1 MPKRSDNPK
10 SASSGRKT
18 KATAVSK
25 TNVSKSDHRSNNPNA
40 AVEPDV
46 ESDGGNPDNG
56 YCSVAVESV
65 ETQASG
71 TESVSNPDSAKM
83 GSSSPISS
91 PLASSPQNMIRI
103 RGARQHNL
111 KNLDLELP
119 RDQMIVFT
127 GVSGSGKSSLA
138 FDTIFAEG
146 QRRYVES
153 LSAYARQFLGQVDK
167 PNVDTIEGL
176 SPAISIDQKSTS
188 HNPRSTVGTVT
199 EIYDYLRLLFGR
211 AGEPHCPHCDRPIA
225 PQTID
230 QMVDQIME
238 LPDRTRFQIL
248 APVVRGKK
256 GTHKKLI
263 SSLASEGFARVRIDG
278 EIRELTDSIE
288 LNKNHLHNIEVVV
301 DRLVKKPDIQ
311 ERLTDSL
318 ATCLKRSEGIAI
330 IEIVDQ
336 ARPSS
341 ASESE
346 ARQTEETTVVPFRQ
360 KRHTSLKAAEAPTA
374 YQSDRKSD
382 PKNDPKNDR
391 KSDPKS
397 APKQSPDTP
406 DPQTFPPGPDVS
418 SASPSPDLPNELV
431 FSENFACP
439 EHGAVME
446 ELSPRLF
453 SFNSPYGACPNCHGL
468 GTLRKFAADLV
479 VPDPSLPVYAAIA
492 PWSEKDNTYYFSL
505 LYSVGQAYNFEL
517 NTPWQNLTE
526 DQKHVILHGTTEPIK
541 VETDSRYRE
550 RKSQLRKY
558 EGVLP
563 MLERQY
569 HDTSSEAYKQ
579 KLEKYL
585 VNQSCEVCQGK
596 RLKPES
602 LAVRIGPFRITDLTG
617 VSIRDGLKR
626 IQQLTGEHSTAS
638 DEAQTLEQG
647 DRPADRTTSEQI
659 PNQTQDLQ
667 AKPQALLSARQLQIG
682 DLVLREIRARLQF
695 LLDVGL
701 DYLTL
706 DRTAMTLSG
715 GEAQRIRLATQ
726 IGAGLTGVLYV
737 LDEPSI
743 GLHQRDNDRLL
754 NTLTKLRDLG
764 NTLIVVEH
772 DEDTIR
778 AADYLVDI
786 GPAAGIHG
794 GQIVAQGDLR
804 DILDAPDS
812 LTGAYLSG
820 RCKIDTPAERRDGN
834 GKALI
839 LQDAH
844 RNNLRHVD
852 VEIPL
857 GKLVCVTGVSG
868 SGKSTLVSELLYP
881 SLQHYLGQKVPF
893 PQDLGA
899 LKGIKAIDKVIVIDQ
914 SPIGRTPRSNPATY
928 TGTFDPIRDVF
939 AQTVEAKA
947 RGYKPGQFSFNVK
960 GGRCEACSG
969 QGVNVIEMNFLPD
982 VYVQCEVCKGARY
995 NRETLQVKYKS
1006 KSISDVLNMTV
1017 EEACGFFENIPQA
1030 ANRLQTL
1037 VDVGLGYIRLGQ
1049 PAPTLSGGEAQRVK
1063 LATELSRRATG
1074 KTLYLIDEP
1083 TTGLSFYDVHKLLD
1097 VMQRLV
1103 DKGNSILVIEHN
1115 LDVIRCSDWVI
1126 DLGPEGG
1133 DRGGE
1138 LIAAGTPE
1146 TVAANPRSYTGQ
1158 YLKHVLAQHPPG
1170 Q

>member
-1 MPKRSDNPK
+1 MSQRKKRGSSKASQVASESATSDL
-10 SASSGRKT
+10 A
-18 KATAVSK
+18 
-25 TNVSKSDHRSNNPNA
+25 D
-40 AVEPDV
+40 
-46 ESDGGNPDNG
+46 
-56 YCSVAVESV
+56 
-65 ETQASG
+65 
-71 TESVSNPDSAKM
+71 TESA
-83 GSSSPISS
+83 
-91 PLASSPQNMIRI
+91 LANGNRNGQKSKNRENSTSYVDPRTLNSIRI

-111 KNLDLELP
+111 KDIHLELP
-119 RDQMIVFT
+119 RDRLIVFT

-167 PNVDTIEGL
+167 PDVDAIEGL

-211 AGEPHCPHCDRPIA
+211 AGEPHCPICDRSIV

-230 QMVDQIME
+230 EMVDKILA
-238 LPDRTRFQIL
+238 LPDRTRFQVL

-256 GTHKKLI
+256 GTHKKLL
-263 SSLASEGFARVRIDG
+263 SSLAAEGFVRVRVDG
-278 EIRELTDSIE
+278 EVRELSDNIE
-288 LNKNHLHNIEVVV
+288 LAKNQFHNIEIVV
-301 DRLVKKPDIQ
+301 DRLVKKDGIQ
-311 ERLTDSL
+311 ERLVDSL
-318 ATCLKRSEGIAI
+318 STCLKRSEGVAL
-330 IEIVDQ
+330 IEVM
-336 ARPSS
+336 PSGDS
-341 ASESE
+341 N
-346 ARQTEETTVVPFRQ
+346 VVQFPQ
-360 KRHTSLKAAEAPTA
+360 NPDLQLAVLPAMAAEPAGR
-374 YQSDRKSD
+374 YGKDEDEDK
-382 PKNDPKNDR
+382 
-391 KSDPKS
+391 PKS
-397 APKQSPDTP
+397 VD
-406 DPQTFPPGPDVS
+406 
-418 SASPSPDLPNELV
+418 LV

-468 GTLRKFAADLV
+468 GTLRTFSAELV
-479 VPDPSLPVYAAIA
+479 VPDPNLPVYAAIA

-505 LYSVGQAYNFEL
+505 LYSVGQAFGFEIQTL
-517 NTPWQNLTE
+517 WKNLTP
-526 DQKHVILHGTTEPIK
+526 DQQHVILHGSDEKIYI
-541 VETDSRYRE
+541 ETDSRYRDTKGYY
-550 RKSQLRKY
+550 RRY

-563 MLERQY
+563 MLDRQY
-569 HDTSSEAYKQ
+569 RESSSETFKQ
-579 KLEKYL
+579 KLEQYL
-585 VNQSCEVCQGK
+585 IDQPCEVCGGD

-602 LAVRIGPFRITDLTG
+602 LAVRLGQFRLKDLTS
-617 VSIRDGLKR
+617 VSIRDSLHR
-626 IQQLTGEHSTAS
+626 VNQMQLSS
-638 DEAQTLEQG
+638 
-647 DRPADRTTSEQI
+647 R
-659 PNQTQDLQ
+659 Q
-667 AKPQALLSARQLQIG
+667 AQIG
-682 DLVLREIRARLQF
+682 DLALKEVRSRLQF

-754 NTLTKLRDLG
+754 STLTKLRDLG

-778 AADYLVDI
+778 AADHLVDI
-786 GPAAGIHG
+786 GPGAGIHG
-794 GQIVAQGDLR
+794 GHIVAQGSLDN
-804 DILDAPDS
+804 ILKAKDS

-820 RCKIDTPAERRDGN
+820 RRTIHTPSERRPGN
-834 GKALI
+834 GCTLKLRN
-839 LQDAH
+839 AH
-844 RNNLRHVD
+844 RNNLQNLDVD
-852 VEIPL
+852 IPL
-857 GKLVCVTGVSG
+857 GKFVCVTGVSG
-868 SGKSTLVSELLYP
+868 SGKSTLINELLYP
-881 SLQHYLGQKVPF
+881 ALQHNFGRKVPF
-893 PQDLGA
+893 PKELDD
-899 LKGIKAIDKVIVIDQ
+899 LKGLNALDKAIVIDQ

-928 TGTFDPIRDVF
+928 TGVFDVIRDLF
-939 AQTVEAKA
+939 SETIEAKA

-960 GGRCEACSG
+960 GGRCEACGG

-995 NRETLQVKYKS
+995 NRETLQVKYKD
-1006 KSISDVLNMTV
+1006 KSISDVLNMTA
-1017 EEACGFFENIPQA
+1017 EEALAFFENIPKA
-1030 ANRLQTL
+1030 KARLQTM
-1037 VDVGLGYIRLGQ
+1037 VDVGLGYIHLGQ
-1049 PAPTLSGGEAQRVK
+1049 TAPTLSGGEAQRLK

-1097 VMQRLV
+1097 VLQRLT
-1103 DKGNSILVIEHN
+1103 DMGNTVLVIEHN
-1115 LDVIRCSDWVI
+1115 LDVIRCADWII

-1138 LIAAGTPE
+1138 IIAQGTPE
-1146 TVAANPRSYTGQ
+1146 EVATVSHSYTGQ
-1158 YLKHVLAQHPPG
+1158 YLKKVLEQHPP